1 MQLTILK
8 IILWPKNTDLRPRII
23 PFEPGKI
30 NVISGESGSGKSTLT
45 WIVDYCLGSDKCSI
59 PVGLIRDLT
68 GWFGLHLKLAN
79 TEMIIARRNPEDQQ
93 STTDL
98 YWNEGLKLE
107 VPAIV
112 QKNARV
118 DDLKNR
124 FNQIAN
130 LPSLD
135 FSTDESV
142 GYGGRPS
149 SRDMAAFNFQPQ
161 HIVAN
166 PYTFFFKADT
176 TEHREKLRIIFPLV
190 LGSIDATTLAK
201 QRELKDTE
209 REYDKLRREL
219 EARTTAAR
227 AWEAEV
233 ESYYLQAKGLGL
245 LADSPSPG
253 ADWGLDKYL
262 LELRRVPDSVRKM
275 DLPDVQ
281 EGTNEAATGEFVRVA
296 AEEDQLAQDTGSL
309 KRRLDKIEQL
319 SASLNDYGSSFTSQE
334 DRLEGVGWLE
344 EKLRDNHECPVCTAV
359 HTNGNTRL
367 AELQTLAREMKTLAV
382 SVRQAPA
389 KLDQEQ
395 ANIRQELRDK
405 ETLLSRAR
413 QKRKFL
419 EERTATFASQRQRVR
434 QIYLF
439 VGRVEQ
445 ALENVMSSRNVDDL
459 QDKAKALA
467 ERLARLRKEL
477 DGKSRQ
483 DRLNAA
489 IDKVSARIADYA
501 KRLRLEH
508 ATENVRLNTR
518 ELTLQFRSLSG
529 RTDFLWEVGS
539 GQNWVGYHVAG
550 LLALHEHFSGLPQNP
565 VPRFLMIDQPSQV
578 YFPEAWPAMDQTPSG
593 NKPSERSPD
602 IEGVRRIFAALS
614 EFMAV
619 LKGQFQVIVTEHAG
633 SITWQGI
640 DNVHLVANW
649 REGHDDFLIPAEW
662 QEKRS

>member
-1 MQLTILK
+1 LQLTILK

-30 NVISGESGSGKSTLT
+30 NVISGDNGTGKSALT
-45 WIVDYCLGSDKCSI
+45 WIVDYCLGSEKCSI

-124 FNQIAN
+124 FNQIAH

-135 FSTDESV
+135 FSADDAV
-142 GYGGRPS
+142 GYAGRPS

-190 LGSIDATTLAK
+190 LGSVDATTLAK
-201 QRELKDTE
+201 QRELKDAE

-219 EARTTAAR
+219 EARTMAAR

-253 ADWGLDKYL
+253 PDWGLDKYL
-262 LELRRVPDSVRKM
+262 LELRRAPDSVRQM
-275 DLPDVQ
+275 DLPEVR

-296 AEEDQLAQDTGSL
+296 AEEDQLAQDTGTL

-367 AELQTLAREMKTLAV
+367 TELQTLAREMKTLAV

-389 KLDQEQ
+389 KLDQER
-395 ANIRQELRDK
+395 ANLRQELRDK

-419 EERTATFASQRQRVR
+419 EERTATFAAQRQRVR

-467 ERLARLRKEL
+467 ERLARLRREL

-489 IDKVSARIADYA
+489 IDRVSARIADYA
-501 KRLRLEH
+501 KKLRLEH

-518 ELTLQFRSLSG
+518 ELTLQFRPLSG

-539 GQNWVGYHVAG
+539 GQNWVGYHIAG
-550 LLALHEHFSGLPQNP
+550 LLALHEHFNGLPQNP

-614 EFMAV
+614 EFMSA

-640 DNVHLVANW
+640 ENVHLVANW
-649 REGHDDFLIPAEW
+649 REGHDDFLIPTEW
-662 QEKRS
+662 QEKRT